1 MAESKSIG
9 SLVAYNSST
18 RITDLLKMEE
28 FFPETEARMLA
39 SYSIA
44 QPSSIRDSSNLISSS
59 VFGLSANTLESE
71 KQLVKLKNSTT
82 PANSFIPTQVNSLA
96 EVLFD
101 ASAYAKIQI
110 SQVSMHID
118 VDFKNSLFRQI
129 DSLLDS
135 EEWDPDDKLMQRDS
149 FKWFLKAILDLAP
162 EKSPS
167 LGISN
172 KGNILSAWVKDKNK
186 LILEFFPSGL
196 SQWSITTRT
205 DEFEEFS
212 SALVS
217 VQLLKEKLAKF
228 NPEFWFKK

>member
-1 MAESKSIG
+1 MATSKSQS
-9 SLVAYNSST
+9 SLVAHNSPT
-18 RITDLLKMEE
+18 RITDLIELGEYQ
-28 FFPETEARMLA
+28 PETDTQIFS
-39 SYSIA
+39 SYSSVH
-44 QPSSIRDSSNLISSS
+44 PNSIPHSNLIPSS
-59 VFGLSANTLESE
+59 VFGLSVNTLASE

-82 PANSFIPTQVNSLA
+82 PANSFKPTQVTSLA

-101 ASAYAKIQI
+101 VSAYAKIQI
-110 SQVSMHID
+110 SQVSMHINE
-118 VDFKNSLFRQI
+118 DFKNSLFRQI
-129 DSLLDS
+129 DNLLDS
-135 EEWDPDDKLMQRDS
+135 DEWDPDDKLMQRDS

-172 KGNILSAWVKDKNK
+172 KGNVLSAWVKERNK

-196 SQWSITTRT
+196 AQWSITTRT

-212 SALVS
+212 SARVS

-228 NPEFWFKK
+228 NTDFWFKK